1 MTQENS
7 LDPVVTL
14 KSGVL
19 TAGGIAL
26 IVVAAAAP
34 LSLIAGYGP
43 IGFLVGGIGAPAGF
57 LVAGVVLAMFV
68 VGILAMTRFV
78 TKPGTFYAYI
88 GEGLGPSAGTA
99 AAALAISAYVTINIG
114 GMGIVSATTQNL
126 ILVSTGIDIPW
137 WVLGLIITVL
147 IWYVCRRGI
156 DVGVKVLVLLLL
168 AEVGI
173 LVVIAL
179 AVLARTAPGGLDFAS
194 FEPSNVFTP
203 GMAAAALVWFGAYFG
218 IESTTIYR
226 AEAKNPTRT
235 IPKATIVS
243 LAFLAVFYCF
253 VAWAIAQAFSV
264 PELAAAIA
272 ENPTALIYI
281 IGDYYL
287 GPWAGLTAQAL
298 LVTSSIASG
307 IAYFNAVSRYGHS
320 MGSDGIL
327 PKMAMHVHPKFRS
340 PSFGNVQAIIT
351 AAFVTIFGLLGLD
364 PYLQLTVWFSSPG
377 TLGLISLMALA
388 SVAVAVFFARP
399 RAGITTARRTLF
411 SMIAAIAA
419 ALLATV
425 VAVMILNIELLTG
438 AGGVLNTVVVITPA
452 LVFVAVFVGSA
463 VRRRSRRPTG
473 LGNVP
478 QHVEPAQGA

>member
-1 MTQENS
+1 MTQEDS
-7 LDPVVTL
+7 PAPVVTL

-78 TKPGTFYAYI
+78 AKPGTFYAYI
-88 GEGLGPSAGTA
+88 GEGLGPAAGTA
-99 AAALAISAYVTINIG
+99 AASLAITAYLTINIG

-126 ILVSTGIDIPW
+126 ILVATGVDIPW
-137 WVLGLIITVL
+137 WVLGLIITAL

-156 DVGVKVLVLLLL
+156 DVGVKVLVLLLV

-173 LVVIAL
+173 LVVIAI
-179 AVLARTAPGGLDFAS
+179 AVLARTAPAYLSFAS
-194 FEPSNVFTP
+194 FEPANVFTP

-235 IPKATIVS
+235 IPRATIIS
-243 LAFLAVFYCF
+243 LVFLAVFYCF
-253 VAWAIAQAFSV
+253 VAWAIAQAFTV
-264 PELAAAIA
+264 PDLAAAIG

-327 PKMAMHVHPKFRS
+327 PKPAMRVHPKFRS
-340 PSFGNVQAIIT
+340 PSFGNVQGIIT
-351 AAFVTIFGLLGLD
+351 AAFVLFFGVLGLD
-364 PYLQLTVWFSSPG
+364 PYLQLTVWLSSPG
-377 TLGLISLMALA
+377 ALGLISLMALA
-388 SVAVAVFFARP
+388 SIAAAVFFARP
-399 RAGITTARRTLF
+399 RAGITTARRVLF
-411 SMIAAIAA
+411 SVLAAVAA
-419 ALLATV
+419 VLLAAV
-425 VAVMILNIELLTG
+425 VTMMILNIELLTG
-438 AGGVLNTVVVITPA
+438 TGGILNTVVVLTPA
-452 LVFVAVFVGSA
+452 VVFLAAFIGSA
-463 VRRRSRRPTG
+463 VRRRTRGSTAPDTIAR
-473 LGNVP
+473 
-478 QHVEPAQGA
+478 QVEPVEGA

>member
-7 LDPVVTL
+7 PAPVVTL

-57 LVAGVVLAMFV
+57 LVAGVVLALFV
-68 VGILAMTRFV
+68 IGILAMTRFV
-78 TKPGTFYAYI
+78 AKPGTFYAYI
-88 GEGLGPSAGTA
+88 GEALGPAAGTA
-99 AAALAISAYVTINIG
+99 AATLAITAYLVINIG
-114 GMGIVSATTQNL
+114 GMGIVSSTTQNL
-126 ILVSTGIDIPW
+126 ILLSTGIDVPW
-137 WVLGLIITVL
+137 WILGLIITAL

-156 DVGVKVLVLLLL
+156 DVGVKVLIVLLV

-173 LVVIAL
+173 LVAIAI
-179 AVLARTAPGGLDFAS
+179 AVLARTNPTGLSFTS
-194 FEPSNVFTP
+194 FEPANVFNP

-226 AEAKNPTRT
+226 AEAKDPERT
-235 IPKATIVS
+235 IPRATIIS
-243 LAFLAVFYCF
+243 LVFLAVFYCF
-253 VAWAIAQAFSV
+253 VAWAIAQALAV
-264 PELAAAIA
+264 PAVVAAIG

-281 IGDYYL
+281 IGDYFL

-320 MGSDGIL
+320 MAIDGIL
-327 PKMAMHVHPKFRS
+327 PRSAMRVHPTYRS
-340 PSFGNVQAIIT
+340 PSFGNVQAVIT
-351 AAFVTIFGLLGLD
+351 ATAVLAFGLLGLD

-388 SVAVAVFFARP
+388 SVAVAVFFVRP
-399 RAGITTARRTLF
+399 RTGITTARRLSF
-411 SMIAAIAA
+411 SGFAAIAA
-419 ALLATV
+419 LLLAAV
-425 VAVMILNIELLTG
+425 VTLMIVNIELLTG
-438 AGGVLNTVVVITPA
+438 GGGTLNTVVTLAPA
-452 LVFVAVFVGSA
+452 LIFIAAFITSA
-463 VRRRSRRPTG
+463 VRRRSRRGTDAASERTPTK
-473 LGNVP
+473 VS
-478 QHVEPAQGA
+478 EEA

>member
-1 MTQENS
+1 MTQADS
-7 LDPVVTL
+7 PVPVVTL

-78 TKPGTFYAYI
+78 AKPGTFYAYI
-88 GEGLGPSAGTA
+88 GEGLGPAAGTA
-99 AAALAISAYVTINIG
+99 AAALAITAYLTINIG
-114 GMGIVSATTQNL
+114 GMGIVSATTRDL
-126 ILVSTGIDIPW
+126 ILVSTGIDVPW
-137 WVLGLIITVL
+137 WVLGLIITAL

-156 DVGVKVLVLLLL
+156 DVGVKVLVLLLV

-173 LVVIAL
+173 LVVIAF
-179 AVLARTAPGGLDFAS
+179 AVLARTGPAELSFAS

-226 AEAKNPTRT
+226 AEAKNPART
-235 IPKATIVS
+235 IPRATVIS
-243 LAFLAVFYCF
+243 LVFLAVFYCF

-264 PELAAAIA
+264 PDLAAAIG

-327 PKMAMHVHPKFRS
+327 PRLAMRVHHKYRS
-340 PSFGNVQAIIT
+340 PSFGNVQGLVT
-351 AAFVTIFGLLGLD
+351 AAFVLIFGLLGLD

-377 TLGLISLMALA
+377 TLGLICLMALA
-388 SVAVAVFFARP
+388 SIAVAVFFARP
-399 RAGITTARRTLF
+399 RPDITTARRVLF
-411 SMIAAIAA
+411 SVIAAIAA
-419 ALLATV
+419 ALLIGV
-425 VAVMILNIELLTG
+425 LVMMILNIELLTG
-438 AGGVLNTVVVITPA
+438 AGGTLNTIVVLTPA
-452 LVFVAVFVGSA
+452 VVFVAAFIGSLT
-463 VRRRSRRPTG
+463 RRRSRRS
-473 LGNVP
+473 
-478 QHVEPAQGA
+478 VESEPSAQTVEYVEGV

>member
-1 MTQENS
+1 MNQENS
-7 LDPVVTL
+7 PVPAVTL

-57 LVAGVVLAMFV
+57 LIAGVVLAMFI

-88 GEGLGPSAGTA
+88 GEGLGPSAGTG
-99 AAALAISAYVTINIG
+99 AAALAITAYLTINIG

-126 ILVSTGIDIPW
+126 ILVATGVDIPW
-137 WVLGLIITVL
+137 WVLGLIITAL

-156 DVGVKVLVLLLL
+156 DVGVKVLVLLLA

-173 LVVIAL
+173 LVVVAI
-179 AVLARTAPGGLDFAS
+179 AVLARTGPADLSFAS
-194 FEPSNVFTP
+194 FEPANVFTP

-226 AEAKNPTRT
+226 AEAKNPART
-235 IPKATIVS
+235 IPRATIIS
-243 LAFLAVFYCF
+243 LVFLGLFYCF
-253 VAWAIAQAFSV
+253 VAWAIAQAFGV
-264 PELAAAIA
+264 PDIAAAIG

-298 LVTSSIASG
+298 LVASSIASG

-327 PKMAMHVHPKFRS
+327 PKLAMRVHPKFRS
-340 PSFGNVQAIIT
+340 PSFGNVQAIVT
-351 AAFVTIFGLLGLD
+351 AAFVLIFGLLGLD
-364 PYLQLTVWFSSPG
+364 PFLQLTVWFSSPG

-388 SVAVAVFFARP
+388 SIAVSVFFARP
-399 RAGITTARRTLF
+399 RAGITAARRVMF
-411 SMIAAIAA
+411 SVLAAVAAI
-419 ALLATV
+419 LLAGV
-425 VAVMILNIELLTG
+425 VTMMILNIELLTG
-438 AGGVLNTVVVITPA
+438 AGGILNTIVVVTPVV
-452 LVFVAVFVGSA
+452 VFAAAFIGSA
-463 VRRRSRRPTG
+463 IRRRSRTPAAAENA
-473 LGNVP
+473 LP
-478 QHVEPAQGA
+478 QPQRVEGV

>member
-1 MTQENS
+1 MSPETS
-7 LDPVVTL
+7 SAPTVTL

-57 LVAGVVLAMFV
+57 LIAGVVLAMFI
-68 VGILAMTRFV
+68 VGILAMTKFV
-78 TKPGTFYAYI
+78 SKPGTFYAYI
-88 GEGLGPSAGTA
+88 AEGLGPAAGTA
-99 AAALAISAYVTINIG
+99 AAVLAIAAYLTISIG

-126 ILVSTGIDIPW
+126 ILAATGIDIPW
-137 WVLGLIITVL
+137 WVLGVLIIAA
-147 IWYVCRRGI
+147 IWYICRRGI
-156 DVGVKVLVLLLL
+156 DVGVKVLVLLLA
-168 AEVGI
+168 AEIGI
-173 LVVIAL
+173 LVVIAI
-179 AVLARTAPGGLDFAS
+179 AILARTSAADISFAS
-194 FEPSNVFTP
+194 FEPANVFTP

-226 AEAKNPTRT
+226 AEAKNPVTT
-235 IPKATIVS
+235 IPRATTVS
-243 LAFLAVFYCF
+243 LVFLAVFYCF
-253 VAWAIAQAFSV
+253 VAWAIAQAFAV
-264 PELAAAIA
+264 PDIATAIG

-287 GPWAGLTAQAL
+287 GPWAGLAAQAL

-327 PKMAMHVHPKFRS
+327 PQSAMRVHPTFRS
-340 PSFGNVQAIIT
+340 PSFGNVQAIII
-351 AAFVTIFGLLGLD
+351 AACTLIFGLLGLD

-377 TLGLISLMALA
+377 TLGLIFLMALA

-399 RAGITTARRTLF
+399 RPGVSTGRRVTF
-411 SMIAAIAA
+411 SVLAA
-419 ALLATV
+419 AAAVLLSTV
-425 VAVMILNIELLTG
+425 IVLMVLNIELLTG
-438 AGGVLNTVVVITPA
+438 AGGVLNTVVVLAPA
-452 LVFVAVFVGSA
+452 VMFVIVFFISMTGRRGRGHRDVVANRAAAG
-463 VRRRSRRPTG
+463 TG
-473 LGNVP
+473 D
-478 QHVEPAQGA
+478 EA